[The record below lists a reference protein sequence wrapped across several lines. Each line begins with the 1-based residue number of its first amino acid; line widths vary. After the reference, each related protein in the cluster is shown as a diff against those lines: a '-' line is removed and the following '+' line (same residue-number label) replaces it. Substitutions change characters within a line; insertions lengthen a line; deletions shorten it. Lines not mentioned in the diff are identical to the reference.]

1 MMMKAEHKFSGDM
14 ERNTKYEIPNLYIKS
29 WVLNKDIIFLWEIN
43 SSEYCMWMI
52 RLYYIS
58 LAMDI

>member
-14 ERNTKYEIPNLYIKS
+14 ERKNTKFIYKILSFKQGYHFFVRNKFK
-29 WVLNKDIIFLWEIN
+29 WVLYVDDQTI
-43 SSEYCMWMI
+43 
-52 RLYYIS
+52 YIS